1 MKYILILFCC
11 INAFFSFAQ
20 EKKVHVVVRLFD
32 EANDDAVRNANVIF
46 AISDTNYSFYSNN
59 RGKVYIYINEGRLDI
74 NIKHRKYQEVS
85 LRKKTKALSADD
97 TIYFDIK
104 MNYIKEQNIEEM
116 VVTAPGKP
124 STVFK
129 SNVLHVSDFEILN
142 SGEIVLLTYPKQ
154 LKKGSQLIIYDGQ
167 KIKNRFNIPYRSLE
181 LVHDYRGNTHVV
193 CENTIMGVN
202 VKDNKLSISELDK
215 GYYMKYVAP
224 IVDTNVSKIYF
235 STFNKDYPAFDYVAY
250 DQLDSSFSKIVGIED
265 ELMMELYRS
274 EYKWVDV
281 RAQLWA
287 RNKEIKTGIDAEIWI
302 GANYFTQSLYYKELY
317 APMFKRNDT
326 LFVFDYYKDMLR
338 TFTDFGEVLDS
349 IPIYHHYNSQ
359 KTGWK
364 KNVIQ
369 DRVTGE
375 IYAVYERAG
384 YTYIGWIDTKSGE
397 ISEHVRLNHRYIHK
411 ISIFK
416 NQVYYIYRPYES
428 TQKKYLYKERLPYE
442 FGNAEVAAG
451 EVFKHESISH

>member
-1 MKYILILFCC
+1 MKHILILFCSL
-11 INAFFSFAQ
+11 FTLFSFSQ
-20 EKKVHVVVRLFD
+20 ENKAHVVVKLID
-32 EANDDAVRNANVIF
+32 AENKEAVRNANVIF
-46 AISDTNYSFYSNN
+46 SISDSSFSSFSNN
-59 RGKVYIYINEGRLDI
+59 NGLAYSYINEGRVDI
-74 NIKHRKYQEVS
+74 NVRHRKYQEVS
-85 LRKKTKALSADD
+85 LRKRVKVLSFDD
-97 TIYFDIK
+97 TIYFEIK

-124 STVFK
+124 TTVFN

-154 LKKGSQLIIYDGQ
+154 LKKGSQLLIYDG
-167 KIKNRFNIPYRSLE
+167 KRIKNRFKIPYRAIE
-181 LVHDYRGNTHVV
+181 LVHDYRGNSHVV
-193 CENTIMGVN
+193 CEKKVMGIN
-202 VKDNKLSISELDK
+202 IKDNEVNISELDK

-224 IVDTNVSKIYF
+224 IVDTNTSKMYF
-235 STFNKDYPAFDYVAY
+235 STFNKDYPAFDYFAY
-250 DQLDSSFSKIVGIED
+250 DQLDSSYSKIVGIED

-317 APMFKRNDT
+317 APVFKRNDT
-326 LFVFDYYKDMLR
+326 LFVFDYYKDKLR
-338 TFTDFGEVLDS
+338 TYTDLGEVLDS
-349 IPIYHHYNSQ
+349 IPIYHHYNAK

-364 KNVIQ
+364 KNVLQ
-369 DRVTGE
+369 DRSTGE
-375 IYAVYERAG
+375 IYAIYVRSG

-397 ISEHVRLNHRYIHK
+397 ISEYVRLNHRYVHE
-411 ISIFK
+411 ISIFN

-428 TQKKYLYKERLPYE
+428 AQKKYLYKERLPYE
-442 FGNAEVAAG
+442 FGNSEVATG
-451 EVFKHESISH
+451 EVFKHESNSH